1 MFSGYCNYVAVFSAK
16 PEARAQLEGL
26 KRDPAQRQLAHRVV
40 EFLRLLRDDPGD
52 DRVRRRRY
60 QQDLWGIPVRGSGGD
75 WLILW
80 RGDVDAVEVIYIG
93 PDLAA

>member
-1 MFSGYCNYVAVFSAK
+1 MAALTAK
-16 PEARAQLEGL
+16 PEARTQLEGL
-26 KRDPAQRQLAHRVV
+26 KYNPTRRQLADRVV
-40 EFLRLLRDDPGD
+40 ELLKLLRDNPGD

-60 QQDLWGIPVRGSGGD
+60 QRDLWGIPVRGPGGD

>member
-1 MFSGYCNYVAVFSAK
+1 MAALTAK

-26 KRDPAQRQLAHRVV
+26 KHNPTRRQLADRVV
-40 EFLRLLRDDPGD
+40 ELLKLLRDNPGD